1 MPIDHQSDRGANRRE
16 NCVRSLFCLLVAIA
30 VGGLTWFPRTSAGP
44 VSPPQLAA
52 RVALPTVSVET
63 IYEAL
68 EQCRKST
75 PETERWRI
83 AATLHQES
91 RRYGYD
97 PLFIA
102 AMVEVESQCKAT
114 ARGIH
119 GAVGLIQIRPAT
131 ARAVAAESG
140 MPWKGDATLRDGVN
154 NLRLG
159 VRYLWTL
166 EEQFDDPH
174 LAIAAYNLGP
184 TRVSRMARS
193 RARGAQYVKRVLA
206 RYQDLVERYA
216 AGA

>member
-1 MPIDHQSDRGANRRE
+1 MPIDHTSNIKVIRRE
-16 NCVRSLFCLLVAIA
+16 SRVCQLVCLLAAIA
-30 VGGLTWFPRTSAGP
+30 VGGLNWLPVTSEQP
-44 VSPPQLAA
+44 VSLPAPVA
-52 RVALPTVSVET
+52 RVASPTVSVET
-63 IYEAL
+63 IYAAL

-75 PETERWRI
+75 PEGERWRI

-140 MPWKGDATLRDGVN
+140 MPWKGDATLRDGVS

-184 TRVSRMARS
+184 TRVAGMARS

-206 RYQDLVERYA
+206 RYQDLVEQY